1 MSAHVLLIQY
11 IQCAWPTG
19 PNKAA
24 IPSRN
29 SRKSINYKDKIV
41 SREMNTTFL
50 KSRVDEVH
58 DIIKDLHRFLLFKLL
73 KNNVSS
79 LFMLININGSYT
91 MPVIGNM
98 VLNKNSPETFSH

>member
-19 PNKAA
+19 PNKAT

-29 SRKSINYKDKIV
+29 FRKSINYKDKIV

-50 KSRVDEVH
+50 KSQVNEAH
-58 DIIKDLHRFLLFKLL
+58 DIIKDSYRFVFFK
-73 KNNVSS
+73 VVT
-79 LFMLININGSYT
+79 I
-91 MPVIGNM
+91 
-98 VLNKNSPETFSH
+98 